1 VKNQIYYTGEEIHVG
16 DRVTFA
22 GCPATILLVL
32 DRDEFPAA
40 ESEASRDWWR
50 VEHGTGFL
58 LNQDGGAN
66 IFMDEAD
73 EDLIL
78 VSRSGA
84 SPPDAAQSPQPGGP
98 ANGDQPL
105 SWDSKSTPAAAGS
118 RR

>member
-1 VKNQIYYTGEEIHVG
+1 MG
-16 DRVTFA
+16 DRVTFS
-22 GCPATILLVL
+22 GCPATILLVV

-50 VEHGTGFL
+50 LEHGTGFL
-58 LNQDGGAN
+58 LNQDGGAD
-66 IFMDEAD
+66 IFLDEAD

-84 SPPDAAQSPQPGGP
+84 SPLDAGGP
-98 ANGDQPL
+98 ANGGQPL
-105 SWDSKSTPAAAGS
+105 GPDSKSTPAAADP